1 MLDDFVVRALLAGIG
16 VAIVAGPVGCFI
28 VWRRMAYFGDT
39 ISHAALLGIAIA
51 LLIEANLVL
60 GVFAVAVAVSLALLG
75 LQRRGS
81 LPTDALLG
89 ILAHGA
95 LALGLVAIATLDSV
109 RVDLLSY
116 LFGDILAVSRGDL
129 VLIYSG
135 GGAVLGGLMWLWRP
149 LLAMTVSHEV
159 ASAEQLHPRRS
170 EFLFMLLVA
179 AIVAIAM
186 KIVGILLITALIILP
201 AAAGRSF
208 ARTPEQMAVFA
219 GLAGVLAVLGG
230 VGGSLR
236 FDTPSGPSIVV
247 VAFALFGLSWLAS
260 GLWRWRQRRRTMA
273 G

>member
-1 MLDDFVVRALLAGIG
+1 LFDVSITGSVFVI
-16 VAIVAGPVGCFI
+16 
-28 VWRRMAYFGDT
+28 
-39 ISHAALLGIAIA
+39 AALG
-51 LLIEANLVL
+51 
-60 GVFAVAVAVSLALLG
+60 AVALIA
-75 LQRRGS
+75 LQRRAPLS
-81 LPTDALLG
+81 SDALLG
-89 ILAHGA
+89 ILSHST
-95 LALGLVAIATLDSV
+95 LALGIVIVAMMTWLRI
-109 RVDLLSY
+109 DLMAY

-236 FDTPSGPSIVV
+236 FATPSGPSIVV